1 MNKEKVLGIVRHIL
15 TFAGGFVVAKG
26 LVEGQQIEEI
36 VGAVVTIIGAAWS
49 VLSKKSV

>member
-15 TFAGGFVVAKG
+15 TFAGGYVVAKG
-26 LVEGQQIEEI
+26 LVDGQQIEEI

-49 VLSKKSV
+49 VLSKK